1 MKLRFTV
8 ISVILSAALQGMSQE
23 PGPVVAE
30 GSTLT
35 LAQCRDLALGNNKN
49 LRRGA
54 EELRAAGYQKKEAFA
69 AYLPSIDF
77 AGGYMYNQKEL
88 SMFDSDQLLP
98 VKTFNIEKQGYEFNV
113 VKNPMTGE
121 PIKVGGQ
128 FVPEQVAYLP
138 KEALTYDIHNVFFG
152 AVTLTQPIFMG
163 GKIVA
168 MNKITGYA
176 EELAK
181 SRLDYSVTDVIY
193 AVDTAY
199 WQVVSLK
206 AKQQLAE
213 SYVNLLDTLS
223 HNVSLM
229 IKEGVATRS
238 DQLTVDV
245 KLNSARVDLT
255 KVNNG
260 LVLSRMALAQVCGL
274 PLDTRFSL
282 ADEDAPRITTPAVI
296 ADDTP
301 IDMQEVYSRRND
313 LRQLE
318 LGVKIYEQKAKVV
331 RSEMMPNLALVGAYS
346 FSNPNLYNG
355 FKNKFNG
362 QFSVGAMLTIP
373 IWHWGG
379 NYNKYRAAKAQTNAM
394 RMELDNAKEM
404 IDLQVRQATYKA
416 DEALKTRRMTEVNL
430 AKADE
435 NLRCADLG
443 FRDGV
448 MTVDNVMEA
457 QTAWLKAHS
466 ENIDV
471 YLCDV
476 YLSKVLGTL
485 H

>member
-98 VKTFNIEKQGYEFNV
+98 VKTFNLEKQGYEFNV

-193 AVDTAY
+193 AVDAAY

-282 ADEDAPRITTPAVI
+282 ADEDAPRVTTPAVI

-301 IDMQEVYSRRND
+301 IDMQ
-313 LRQLE
+313 
-318 LGVKIYEQKAKVV
+318 
-331 RSEMMPNLALVGAYS
+331 
-346 FSNPNLYNG
+346 
-355 FKNKFNG
+355 
-362 QFSVGAMLTIP
+362 
-373 IWHWGG
+373 GG
-379 NYNKYRAAKAQTNAM
+379 
-394 RMELDNAKEM
+394 
-404 IDLQVRQATYKA
+404 LQ
-416 DEALKTRRMTEVNL
+416 
-430 AKADE
+430 
-435 NLRCADLG
+435 
-443 FRDGV
+443 
-448 MTVDNVMEA
+448 
-457 QTAWLKAHS
+457 S
-466 ENIDV
+466 
-471 YLCDV
+471 
-476 YLSKVLGTL
+476 S
-485 H
+485 